1 MTTPQELQKSFETVK
16 GYMTEDN
23 NQVPTDKQVWER
35 LKATAELRIMEAV
48 AEDVECSERHWQ
60 HRLKL
65 INAEL
70 EAIEVNQQAEQ
81 NRATNLYEQGLRH
94 Y

>member
-1 MTTPQELQKSFETVK
+1 MTNELKNSFETVK

-23 NQVPTDKQVWER
+23 NGIVPTDKQVWER
-35 LKATAELRIMEAV
+35 LKEIAELRIEEAV
-48 AEDVECSERHWQ
+48 AEDMESSERHWQ

-70 EAIEVNQQAEQ
+70 EGIDINEQAEINKAV
-81 NRATNLYEQGLRH
+81 NRYEQGLGIN
-94 Y
+94 

>member
-1 MTTPQELQKSFETVK
+1 MTNELQNSFETVK

-35 LKATAELRIMEAV
+35 LKQTAELRIEV
-48 AEDVECSERHWQ
+48 AIADDIEGSTIHWQ
-60 HRLKL
+60 KRLQL

-70 EAIEVNQQAEQ
+70 EAIDINEQAEQ
-81 NRATNLYEQGLRH
+81 DRARNLFEQGLRH

>member
-1 MTTPQELQKSFETVK
+1 MTNELNKSFETVK

-23 NQVPTDKQVWER
+23 NGIVPTDKQVWER
-35 LKATAELRIMEAV
+35 LKETAELRIEEAV
-48 AEDVECSERHWQ
+48 AEDMESSERHWQ
-60 HRLKL
+60 QRLKL

-70 EAIEVNQQAEQ
+70 EAVEINEQAEQ
-81 NRATNLYEQGLRH
+81 HRATTMYEQGLRH

>member
-1 MTTPQELQKSFETVK
+1 MTNELQKSFETVK

-23 NQVPTDKQVWER
+23 NQIPTDKQVWEQ
-35 LKATAELRIMEAV
+35 LKQTAELRLEEAI
-48 AEDVECSERHWQ
+48 AEDMGCSEEHWQ
-60 HRLKL
+60 KRLKL

-70 EAIEVNQQAEQ
+70 ENIEVNEQAEQ
-81 NRATNLYEQGLRH
+81 NRAINLYQQGLRH

>member
-1 MTTPQELQKSFETVK
+1 MEDLQKSFETVK

-35 LKATAELRIMEAV
+35 LKAIAEVRIMEAV
-48 AEDVECSERHWQ
+48 AEDVESSERHWQ

-65 INAEL
+65 INTKLDDEKQ
-70 EAIEVNQQAEQ
+70 VN
-81 NRATNLYEQGLRH
+81 
-94 Y
+94 

>member
-1 MTTPQELQKSFETVK
+1 MTNELQNSFETVK

-23 NQVPTDKQVWER
+23 NQPPTDKQVWEH
-35 LKATAELRIMEAV
+35 LKAIAEIRIEEAIADDME
-48 AEDVECSERHWQ
+48 SSTRHWQ
-60 HRLKL
+60 KRLDL

-81 NRATNLYEQGLRH
+81 HRATTLYEQGLRH

>member
-1 MTTPQELQKSFETVK
+1 MTNELQNSFETVK

-23 NQVPTDKQVWER
+23 NQPPTDKQVWER
-35 LKATAELRIMEAV
+35 LKEIAELRLEEAI
-48 AEDVECSERHWQ
+48 AEDMESSERHWQ
-60 HRLKL
+60 QRLKL

-70 EAIEVNQQAEQ
+70 EAIEVNEQAEQ
-81 NRATNLYEQGLRH
+81 HRANTFYEQGLRH

>member
-1 MTTPQELQKSFETVK
+1 MTNELQNSFETVK

-35 LKATAELRIMEAV
+35 LKATAELRIMEAI
-48 AEDVECSERHWQ
+48 ADDMEGSTIHWQ
-60 HRLKL
+60 KRLAL
-65 INAEL
+65 INEQL

-81 NRATNLYEQGLRH
+81 HRATTLYEQGLRH

>member
-1 MTTPQELQKSFETVK
+1 MEDLQKSFETVK

-35 LKATAELRIMEAV
+35 LKAIAELRIMEAV
-48 AEDVECSERHWQ
+48 AEDVESSERHWQ

-65 INAEL
+65 INTKLDDEKQ
-70 EAIEVNQQAEQ
+70 VN
-81 NRATNLYEQGLRH
+81 
-94 Y
+94 